1 MKHFSHS
8 KKFISLLLSVAVA
21 MTMTLSTVM
30 TPLAAASVSD
40 LRQKLQEQ
48 QAALEKV
55 NQQLKETQSDKADAQ
70 ALKTQLEQQKS
81 LLLSQIGTLTE
92 QIGGL
97 DNDIVNKQDEI
108 NQKQQEV
115 DQKQAEY
122 DQRWADFKN
131 RMRAMQRLND
141 GGSIALL
148 SSATNLYQLL
158 TFATTL
164 EQIVSKDEEICQQ
177 LEDEHTQLEQQRAEL
192 EQAKADLEATKAD
205 YEAQKAALNSKTSEL
220 AENIFKAEQEGG
232 TQGVSSES
240 ISKAEA
246 EEQALKE
253 AQIEANKKVDEA
265 AKELDAALNAANQA
279 YGNAS
284 IQCSLDFG
292 RPLATYKYISCYFG
306 GNGHRGTDY
315 AAPGGTEIYAV
326 SGGVVTAAAY
336 HYSWGYYVQ
345 VYHGK
350 DDNGNSYSTLY
361 AHMKSCAV
369 QVGQTVTAGQVIGYL
384 GHTGNTTGNA
394 CHFEMQVNGVLTEPR
409 YFTAYTGSDAA
420 ELTQEKA
427 DEILAEAVLRA
438 ASDQT
443 TAVDGAAALSGVDL
457 FTLPVV
463 PPPQVSG
470 YAPESGHS
478 GIDFA
483 AEEGAGVYA
492 VAGGIVT
499 AADYDV
505 EKGNYVVLDHGGGL
519 ETEYQHMKSLLVSAG
534 QSVAQCQILGYVGST
549 GNSTGPHLHF
559 EARQDGAPADLTGTA
574 LLAE

>member
-122 DQRWADFKN
+122 DQRWADFKD

-192 EQAKADLEATKAD
+192 EQAKADLEAKKAD

-220 AENIFKAEQEGG
+220 AENISQ
-232 TQGVSSES
+232 TDES

-361 AHMKSCAV
+361 AHMNSAPIV
-369 QVGQTVTAGQVIGYL
+369 SVGQNVSKGQ
-384 GHTGNTTGNA
+384 
-394 CHFEMQVNGVLTEPR
+394 P
-409 YFTAYTGSDAA
+409 
-420 ELTQEKA
+420 
-427 DEILAEAVLRA
+427 
-438 ASDQT
+438 
-443 TAVDGAAALSGVDL
+443 
-457 FTLPVV
+457 
-463 PPPQVSG
+463 
-470 YAPESGHS
+470 
-478 GIDFA
+478 
-483 AEEGAGVYA
+483 
-492 VAGGIVT
+492 
-499 AADYDV
+499 
-505 EKGNYVVLDHGGGL
+505 
-519 ETEYQHMKSLLVSAG
+519 
-534 QSVAQCQILGYVGST
+534 LGYVGST
-549 GNSTGPHLHF
+549 GNSTGNHLHL
-559 EARQDGAPADLTGTA
+559 EMKVNNVLVNVMNY
-574 LLAE
+574 LS

>member
-70 ALKTQLEQQKS
+70 ALKSQLEQQKS

-122 DQRWADFKN
+122 DQRWADFKD

-220 AENIFKAEQEGG
+220 AENISQ
-232 TQGVSSES
+232 TDES

-292 RPLATYKYISCYFG
+292 RPLATYKYVSCYFG

-361 AHMKSCAV
+361 AHMNSAP
-369 QVGQTVTAGQVIGYL
+369 I
-384 GHTGNTTGNA
+384 
-394 CHFEMQVNGVLTEPR
+394 
-409 YFTAYTGSDAA
+409 
-420 ELTQEKA
+420 
-427 DEILAEAVLRA
+427 
-438 ASDQT
+438 
-443 TAVDGAAALSGVDL
+443 
-457 FTLPVV
+457 
-463 PPPQVSG
+463 VS
-470 YAPESGHS
+470 
-478 GIDFA
+478 
-483 AEEGAGVYA
+483 V
-492 VAGGIVT
+492 
-499 AADYDV
+499 
-505 EKGNYVVLDHGGGL
+505 
-519 ETEYQHMKSLLVSAG
+519 G
-534 QSVAQCQILGYVGST
+534 QSVSKGQRLGYVGST
-549 GNSTGPHLHF
+549 GNSTGNHLHL
-559 EARQDGAPADLTGTA
+559 EMKVNNVLVNVMNY
-574 LLAE
+574 LS

>member
-70 ALKTQLEQQKS
+70 AIKTQLEQQKS

-122 DQRWADFKN
+122 DQRWADFKD

-192 EQAKADLEATKAD
+192 EQAKADLEAKKAD

-220 AENIFKAEQEGG
+220 AQNISQ
-232 TQGVSSES
+232 TDES

-361 AHMKSCAV
+361 AHMNSAP
-369 QVGQTVTAGQVIGYL
+369 I
-384 GHTGNTTGNA
+384 
-394 CHFEMQVNGVLTEPR
+394 
-409 YFTAYTGSDAA
+409 
-420 ELTQEKA
+420 
-427 DEILAEAVLRA
+427 
-438 ASDQT
+438 
-443 TAVDGAAALSGVDL
+443 
-457 FTLPVV
+457 
-463 PPPQVSG
+463 VS
-470 YAPESGHS
+470 
-478 GIDFA
+478 
-483 AEEGAGVYA
+483 V
-492 VAGGIVT
+492 
-499 AADYDV
+499 
-505 EKGNYVVLDHGGGL
+505 
-519 ETEYQHMKSLLVSAG
+519 G
-534 QSVAQCQILGYVGST
+534 QSVSKGQTLGYVGST
-549 GNSTGPHLHF
+549 GNSTGNHLHL
-559 EARQDGAPADLTGTA
+559 EMKVNNVLVNVMNY
-574 LLAE
+574 LS

>member
-70 ALKTQLEQQKS
+70 AIKTQLEQQKS

-122 DQRWADFKN
+122 DQRWADFKD

-192 EQAKADLEATKAD
+192 EQAKADLEAKKAD

-220 AENIFKAEQEGG
+220 AENISQ
-232 TQGVSSES
+232 TDES

-292 RPLATYKYISCYFG
+292 RPLATYKYVSCYFG

-361 AHMKSCAV
+361 AHMNSAPIV
-369 QVGQTVTAGQVIGYL
+369 SVGQ
-384 GHTGNTTGNA
+384 N
-394 CHFEMQVNGVLTEPR
+394 
-409 YFTAYTGSDAA
+409 
-420 ELTQEKA
+420 
-427 DEILAEAVLRA
+427 
-438 ASDQT
+438 
-443 TAVDGAAALSGVDL
+443 
-457 FTLPVV
+457 
-463 PPPQVSG
+463 VS
-470 YAPESGHS
+470 
-478 GIDFA
+478 
-483 AEEGAGVYA
+483 
-492 VAGGIVT
+492 
-499 AADYDV
+499 
-505 EKGNYVVLDHGGGL
+505 KG
-519 ETEYQHMKSLLVSAG
+519 ET
-534 QSVAQCQILGYVGST
+534 LGYVGST
-549 GNSTGPHLHF
+549 GNSTGNHLHL
-559 EARQDGAPADLTGTA
+559 EMKVNNVLVNVMNY
-574 LLAE
+574 LS

>member
-122 DQRWADFKN
+122 DQRWADFKD

-192 EQAKADLEATKAD
+192 EQAKADLEAKKAD

-220 AENIFKAEQEGG
+220 AENISQ
-232 TQGVSSES
+232 TDES

-292 RPLATYKYISCYFG
+292 HPLATYKYISCYFG

-361 AHMKSCAV
+361 AHMNSAP
-369 QVGQTVTAGQVIGYL
+369 I
-384 GHTGNTTGNA
+384 
-394 CHFEMQVNGVLTEPR
+394 
-409 YFTAYTGSDAA
+409 
-420 ELTQEKA
+420 
-427 DEILAEAVLRA
+427 
-438 ASDQT
+438 
-443 TAVDGAAALSGVDL
+443 
-457 FTLPVV
+457 
-463 PPPQVSG
+463 VS
-470 YAPESGHS
+470 
-478 GIDFA
+478 
-483 AEEGAGVYA
+483 V
-492 VAGGIVT
+492 
-499 AADYDV
+499 
-505 EKGNYVVLDHGGGL
+505 
-519 ETEYQHMKSLLVSAG
+519 G
-534 QSVAQCQILGYVGST
+534 QSVSKGQRLGYVGST
-549 GNSTGPHLHF
+549 GNSTGNHLHL
-559 EARQDGAPADLTGTA
+559 EMKVNNVLVNVMNY
-574 LLAE
+574 LS

>member
-55 NQQLKETQSDKADAQ
+55 NQQLKEAQSDKADAQ

-122 DQRWADFKN
+122 DQRWADFKD

-192 EQAKADLEATKAD
+192 EQAKADLEAKKAD

-220 AENIFKAEQEGG
+220 AENISQ
-232 TQGVSSES
+232 TDES

-361 AHMKSCAV
+361 AHMNSAPIVSVGDSVSK
-369 QVGQTVTAGQVIGYL
+369 GQT
-384 GHTGNTTGNA
+384 
-394 CHFEMQVNGVLTEPR
+394 
-409 YFTAYTGSDAA
+409 
-420 ELTQEKA
+420 
-427 DEILAEAVLRA
+427 
-438 ASDQT
+438 
-443 TAVDGAAALSGVDL
+443 
-457 FTLPVV
+457 
-463 PPPQVSG
+463 
-470 YAPESGHS
+470 
-478 GIDFA
+478 
-483 AEEGAGVYA
+483 
-492 VAGGIVT
+492 
-499 AADYDV
+499 
-505 EKGNYVVLDHGGGL
+505 
-519 ETEYQHMKSLLVSAG
+519 
-534 QSVAQCQILGYVGST
+534 LGYVGST
-549 GNSTGPHLHF
+549 GNSTGNHLHL
-559 EARQDGAPADLTGTA
+559 EMKVNNVLVNVMNY
-574 LLAE
+574 LS

>member
-55 NQQLKETQSDKADAQ
+55 NQQLKEAQSDKADAQ

-122 DQRWADFKN
+122 DQRWADFKD

-220 AENIFKAEQEGG
+220 AENISQ
-232 TQGVSSES
+232 TDES

-292 RPLATYKYISCYFG
+292 RPLATYKYVSCYFG

-361 AHMKSCAV
+361 AHMNSAP
-369 QVGQTVTAGQVIGYL
+369 I
-384 GHTGNTTGNA
+384 
-394 CHFEMQVNGVLTEPR
+394 
-409 YFTAYTGSDAA
+409 
-420 ELTQEKA
+420 
-427 DEILAEAVLRA
+427 
-438 ASDQT
+438 
-443 TAVDGAAALSGVDL
+443 
-457 FTLPVV
+457 
-463 PPPQVSG
+463 VS
-470 YAPESGHS
+470 
-478 GIDFA
+478 
-483 AEEGAGVYA
+483 V
-492 VAGGIVT
+492 
-499 AADYDV
+499 
-505 EKGNYVVLDHGGGL
+505 
-519 ETEYQHMKSLLVSAG
+519 G
-534 QSVAQCQILGYVGST
+534 QSVSKGSGNEGQQCSGQCHELLILRKGS
-549 GNSTGPHLHF
+549 PY
-559 EARQDGAPADLTGTA
+559 EA
-574 LLAE
+574 AEA

>member
-122 DQRWADFKN
+122 DQRWADFKD

-220 AENIFKAEQEGG
+220 AENISQ
-232 TQGVSSES
+232 TDES

-292 RPLATYKYISCYFG
+292 RPLATYKYVSCYFG

-361 AHMKSCAV
+361 AHMNSAPIV
-369 QVGQTVTAGQVIGYL
+369 SVGDSVSKGQ
-384 GHTGNTTGNA
+384 
-394 CHFEMQVNGVLTEPR
+394 R
-409 YFTAYTGSDAA
+409 
-420 ELTQEKA
+420 
-427 DEILAEAVLRA
+427 
-438 ASDQT
+438 
-443 TAVDGAAALSGVDL
+443 
-457 FTLPVV
+457 
-463 PPPQVSG
+463 
-470 YAPESGHS
+470 
-478 GIDFA
+478 
-483 AEEGAGVYA
+483 
-492 VAGGIVT
+492 
-499 AADYDV
+499 
-505 EKGNYVVLDHGGGL
+505 
-519 ETEYQHMKSLLVSAG
+519 
-534 QSVAQCQILGYVGST
+534 LGYVGST
-549 GNSTGPHLHF
+549 GNSTGNHLHL
-559 EARQDGAPADLTGTA
+559 EMKVNNVLVNVMNY
-574 LLAE
+574 LS

>member
-55 NQQLKETQSDKADAQ
+55 NQQLKEAQNDKADAQ
-70 ALKTQLEQQKS
+70 AIKTQLEQQKS

-122 DQRWADFKN
+122 DQRWADFKD

-192 EQAKADLEATKAD
+192 EQAKADLEAKKAD

-220 AENIFKAEQEGG
+220 AENISQ
-232 TQGVSSES
+232 TDES

-292 RPLATYKYISCYFG
+292 RPLATYKYVSCYFG

-361 AHMKSCAV
+361 AHMNSAPIVSVGDSVSK
-369 QVGQTVTAGQVIGYL
+369 GQT
-384 GHTGNTTGNA
+384 
-394 CHFEMQVNGVLTEPR
+394 
-409 YFTAYTGSDAA
+409 
-420 ELTQEKA
+420 
-427 DEILAEAVLRA
+427 
-438 ASDQT
+438 
-443 TAVDGAAALSGVDL
+443 
-457 FTLPVV
+457 
-463 PPPQVSG
+463 
-470 YAPESGHS
+470 
-478 GIDFA
+478 
-483 AEEGAGVYA
+483 
-492 VAGGIVT
+492 
-499 AADYDV
+499 
-505 EKGNYVVLDHGGGL
+505 
-519 ETEYQHMKSLLVSAG
+519 
-534 QSVAQCQILGYVGST
+534 LGYVGST
-549 GNSTGPHLHF
+549 GNSTGNHLHL
-559 EARQDGAPADLTGTA
+559 EMKVNNVLVNVMNY
-574 LLAE
+574 LS

>member
-8 KKFISLLLSVAVA
+8 KKIISLLLSVAVA

-70 ALKTQLEQQKS
+70 SLKTQLEQQKS

-115 DQKQAEY
+115 AQKRAEY
-122 DQRWADFKN
+122 DQRWADFKD

-192 EQAKADLEATKAD
+192 EQAKADLEAKNAD
-205 YEAQKAALNSKTSEL
+205 YDAQKAALNSKTSEL
-220 AENIFKAEQEGG
+220 AENISQ
-232 TQGVSSES
+232 TDES

-292 RPLATYKYISCYFG
+292 RPLATYKYVSCYFG

-361 AHMKSCAV
+361 AHMNSAPIV
-369 QVGQTVTAGQVIGYL
+369 SVGQNVSKGQ
-384 GHTGNTTGNA
+384 
-394 CHFEMQVNGVLTEPR
+394 P
-409 YFTAYTGSDAA
+409 
-420 ELTQEKA
+420 
-427 DEILAEAVLRA
+427 
-438 ASDQT
+438 
-443 TAVDGAAALSGVDL
+443 
-457 FTLPVV
+457 
-463 PPPQVSG
+463 
-470 YAPESGHS
+470 
-478 GIDFA
+478 
-483 AEEGAGVYA
+483 
-492 VAGGIVT
+492 
-499 AADYDV
+499 
-505 EKGNYVVLDHGGGL
+505 
-519 ETEYQHMKSLLVSAG
+519 
-534 QSVAQCQILGYVGST
+534 LGYVGST
-549 GNSTGPHLHF
+549 GNSTGNHLHL
-559 EARQDGAPADLTGTA
+559 EMKVNNVLVNVMNY
-574 LLAE
+574 LS

>member
-1 MKHFSHS
+1 MKHFSHSISHS

-55 NQQLKETQSDKADAQ
+55 NQQLKEAQSDKADAQ
-70 ALKTQLEQQKS
+70 AIKTQLEQQKS

-122 DQRWADFKN
+122 DQRWADFKD

-192 EQAKADLEATKAD
+192 EQAKADLEAKKAD

-220 AENIFKAEQEGG
+220 AENISQ
-232 TQGVSSES
+232 TDES

-292 RPLATYKYISCYFG
+292 RPLATYKYVSCYFG

-361 AHMKSCAV
+361 AHMNSAP
-369 QVGQTVTAGQVIGYL
+369 I
-384 GHTGNTTGNA
+384 
-394 CHFEMQVNGVLTEPR
+394 
-409 YFTAYTGSDAA
+409 
-420 ELTQEKA
+420 
-427 DEILAEAVLRA
+427 
-438 ASDQT
+438 
-443 TAVDGAAALSGVDL
+443 
-457 FTLPVV
+457 
-463 PPPQVSG
+463 VS
-470 YAPESGHS
+470 
-478 GIDFA
+478 
-483 AEEGAGVYA
+483 V
-492 VAGGIVT
+492 
-499 AADYDV
+499 
-505 EKGNYVVLDHGGGL
+505 
-519 ETEYQHMKSLLVSAG
+519 G
-534 QSVAQCQILGYVGST
+534 QSVSKGQTLGYVGST
-549 GNSTGPHLHF
+549 GNSTGNHLHL
-559 EARQDGAPADLTGTA
+559 EMKVNNVLVNVMNY
-574 LLAE
+574 LS

>member
-55 NQQLKETQSDKADAQ
+55 NQQLKVAQSDKADAQ
-70 ALKTQLEQQKS
+70 AIKTQLEQQKS

-122 DQRWADFKN
+122 DQRWADFKD

-192 EQAKADLEATKAD
+192 EQAKADLEAKKAD

-220 AENIFKAEQEGG
+220 AENISQ
-232 TQGVSSES
+232 TDES

-292 RPLATYKYISCYFG
+292 RPLATYKYVSCYFG

-361 AHMKSCAV
+361 AHMNSAPIVSVGDSVSK
-369 QVGQTVTAGQVIGYL
+369 GQT
-384 GHTGNTTGNA
+384 
-394 CHFEMQVNGVLTEPR
+394 
-409 YFTAYTGSDAA
+409 
-420 ELTQEKA
+420 
-427 DEILAEAVLRA
+427 
-438 ASDQT
+438 
-443 TAVDGAAALSGVDL
+443 
-457 FTLPVV
+457 
-463 PPPQVSG
+463 
-470 YAPESGHS
+470 
-478 GIDFA
+478 
-483 AEEGAGVYA
+483 
-492 VAGGIVT
+492 
-499 AADYDV
+499 
-505 EKGNYVVLDHGGGL
+505 
-519 ETEYQHMKSLLVSAG
+519 
-534 QSVAQCQILGYVGST
+534 LGYVGST
-549 GNSTGPHLHF
+549 GNSTGNHLHL
-559 EARQDGAPADLTGTA
+559 EMKVNNVLVNVMNY
-574 LLAE
+574 LS

>member
-1 MKHFSHS
+1 MQTKMKHFSHS
-8 KKFISLLLSVAVA
+8 KKIISLLLSVAVA

-55 NQQLKETQSDKADAQ
+55 NQQLKETQSNKADAQ
-70 ALKTQLEQQKS
+70 SLKTQLEQQKS

-122 DQRWADFKN
+122 DQRWADFKD

-220 AENIFKAEQEGG
+220 AENISQ
-232 TQGVSSES
+232 TDES

-292 RPLATYKYISCYFG
+292 RPLATYKYVSCYFG

-361 AHMKSCAV
+361 AHMNSAP
-369 QVGQTVTAGQVIGYL
+369 I
-384 GHTGNTTGNA
+384 
-394 CHFEMQVNGVLTEPR
+394 
-409 YFTAYTGSDAA
+409 
-420 ELTQEKA
+420 
-427 DEILAEAVLRA
+427 
-438 ASDQT
+438 
-443 TAVDGAAALSGVDL
+443 
-457 FTLPVV
+457 
-463 PPPQVSG
+463 VS
-470 YAPESGHS
+470 
-478 GIDFA
+478 
-483 AEEGAGVYA
+483 V
-492 VAGGIVT
+492 
-499 AADYDV
+499 
-505 EKGNYVVLDHGGGL
+505 
-519 ETEYQHMKSLLVSAG
+519 G
-534 QSVAQCQILGYVGST
+534 QSVSKGQRLGYVGST
-549 GNSTGPHLHF
+549 GNSTGNHLHL
-559 EARQDGAPADLTGTA
+559 EMKVNNVLVNVMNY
-574 LLAE
+574 LS

>member
-122 DQRWADFKN
+122 DQRWADFKD

-192 EQAKADLEATKAD
+192 EQAKADLEAKKAD

-220 AENIFKAEQEGG
+220 AENISQ
-232 TQGVSSES
+232 TDES

-292 RPLATYKYISCYFG
+292 RPLATYKYVSCYFG

-361 AHMKSCAV
+361 AHMNSAPIVSVGDSVSK
-369 QVGQTVTAGQVIGYL
+369 GQT
-384 GHTGNTTGNA
+384 
-394 CHFEMQVNGVLTEPR
+394 
-409 YFTAYTGSDAA
+409 
-420 ELTQEKA
+420 
-427 DEILAEAVLRA
+427 
-438 ASDQT
+438 
-443 TAVDGAAALSGVDL
+443 
-457 FTLPVV
+457 
-463 PPPQVSG
+463 
-470 YAPESGHS
+470 
-478 GIDFA
+478 
-483 AEEGAGVYA
+483 
-492 VAGGIVT
+492 
-499 AADYDV
+499 
-505 EKGNYVVLDHGGGL
+505 
-519 ETEYQHMKSLLVSAG
+519 
-534 QSVAQCQILGYVGST
+534 LGYVGST
-549 GNSTGPHLHF
+549 GNSTGNHLHL
-559 EARQDGAPADLTGTA
+559 EMKVNNVLVNVMNY
-574 LLAE
+574 LS

>member
-55 NQQLKETQSDKADAQ
+55 NQQLKEAQSDKADAQ
-70 ALKTQLEQQKS
+70 SLKTQLEQQKS

-122 DQRWADFKN
+122 DQRWADFKD

-192 EQAKADLEATKAD
+192 EQAKADLEAKKAD

-220 AENIFKAEQEGG
+220 AENISQ
-232 TQGVSSES
+232 TDES

-292 RPLATYKYISCYFG
+292 RPLATYKYVSCYFG

-350 DDNGNSYSTLY
+350 DDNGNTYSTLY
-361 AHMKSCAV
+361 AHMNSAPV
-369 QVGQTVTAGQVIGYL
+369 VSVGQ
-384 GHTGNTTGNA
+384 
-394 CHFEMQVNGVLTEPR
+394 P
-409 YFTAYTGSDAA
+409 
-420 ELTQEKA
+420 
-427 DEILAEAVLRA
+427 
-438 ASDQT
+438 
-443 TAVDGAAALSGVDL
+443 
-457 FTLPVV
+457 
-463 PPPQVSG
+463 
-470 YAPESGHS
+470 
-478 GIDFA
+478 
-483 AEEGAGVYA
+483 
-492 VAGGIVT
+492 
-499 AADYDV
+499 V
-505 EKGNYVVLDHGGGL
+505 EKGKV
-519 ETEYQHMKSLLVSAG
+519 
-534 QSVAQCQILGYVGST
+534 LGYVGST
-549 GNSTGPHLHF
+549 GNSTGNHLHL
-559 EARQDGAPADLTGTA
+559 EMKVNNVLVNVMNY
-574 LLAE
+574 LS

>member
-55 NQQLKETQSDKADAQ
+55 NQQLKEAQSDKADAQ
-70 ALKTQLEQQKS
+70 AIKTQLEQQKS

-122 DQRWADFKN
+122 DQRWADFKD

-192 EQAKADLEATKAD
+192 EQAKADLEAKKAD

-220 AENIFKAEQEGG
+220 AENISQ
-232 TQGVSSES
+232 TDES

-361 AHMKSCAV
+361 AHMNSV
-369 QVGQTVTAGQVIGYL
+369 PIVSVGQNVSKGQ
-384 GHTGNTTGNA
+384 
-394 CHFEMQVNGVLTEPR
+394 P
-409 YFTAYTGSDAA
+409 
-420 ELTQEKA
+420 
-427 DEILAEAVLRA
+427 
-438 ASDQT
+438 
-443 TAVDGAAALSGVDL
+443 
-457 FTLPVV
+457 
-463 PPPQVSG
+463 
-470 YAPESGHS
+470 
-478 GIDFA
+478 
-483 AEEGAGVYA
+483 
-492 VAGGIVT
+492 
-499 AADYDV
+499 
-505 EKGNYVVLDHGGGL
+505 
-519 ETEYQHMKSLLVSAG
+519 
-534 QSVAQCQILGYVGST
+534 LGYVGST
-549 GNSTGPHLHF
+549 GNSTGNHLHL
-559 EARQDGAPADLTGTA
+559 ELRVNGARTNPLNYVPH
-574 LLAE
+574 

>member
-122 DQRWADFKN
+122 DQRWADFKD

-220 AENIFKAEQEGG
+220 AENISQ
-232 TQGVSSES
+232 TDES

-361 AHMKSCAV
+361 AHMNSAPIV
-369 QVGQTVTAGQVIGYL
+369 SVGQNVSKGQ
-384 GHTGNTTGNA
+384 T
-394 CHFEMQVNGVLTEPR
+394 
-409 YFTAYTGSDAA
+409 
-420 ELTQEKA
+420 
-427 DEILAEAVLRA
+427 
-438 ASDQT
+438 
-443 TAVDGAAALSGVDL
+443 
-457 FTLPVV
+457 
-463 PPPQVSG
+463 
-470 YAPESGHS
+470 
-478 GIDFA
+478 
-483 AEEGAGVYA
+483 
-492 VAGGIVT
+492 
-499 AADYDV
+499 
-505 EKGNYVVLDHGGGL
+505 
-519 ETEYQHMKSLLVSAG
+519 
-534 QSVAQCQILGYVGST
+534 LGYVGST
-549 GNSTGPHLHF
+549 GNSTGNHLHL
-559 EARQDGAPADLTGTA
+559 EMKVNNVLVNVMNY
-574 LLAE
+574 LS

>member
-122 DQRWADFKN
+122 DQRWADFKD

-220 AENIFKAEQEGG
+220 AENISQ
-232 TQGVSSES
+232 TDES

-292 RPLATYKYISCYFG
+292 RPLATYKYVSCYFG

-361 AHMKSCAV
+361 AHMNSAP
-369 QVGQTVTAGQVIGYL
+369 I
-384 GHTGNTTGNA
+384 
-394 CHFEMQVNGVLTEPR
+394 
-409 YFTAYTGSDAA
+409 
-420 ELTQEKA
+420 
-427 DEILAEAVLRA
+427 
-438 ASDQT
+438 
-443 TAVDGAAALSGVDL
+443 
-457 FTLPVV
+457 
-463 PPPQVSG
+463 VS
-470 YAPESGHS
+470 
-478 GIDFA
+478 I
-483 AEEGAGVYA
+483 
-492 VAGGIVT
+492 
-499 AADYDV
+499 
-505 EKGNYVVLDHGGGL
+505 
-519 ETEYQHMKSLLVSAG
+519 G
-534 QSVAQCQILGYVGST
+534 QSVSKGQTLGYVGST
-549 GNSTGPHLHF
+549 GNSTGNHLHL
-559 EARQDGAPADLTGTA
+559 EMKVNNVLVNVMNY
-574 LLAE
+574 LS

>member
-122 DQRWADFKN
+122 DQRWADFKD

-220 AENIFKAEQEGG
+220 AENISQ
-232 TQGVSSES
+232 TDES

-326 SGGVVTAAAY
+326 SGGVGTAAAY

-361 AHMKSCAV
+361 AHMNSAP
-369 QVGQTVTAGQVIGYL
+369 I
-384 GHTGNTTGNA
+384 
-394 CHFEMQVNGVLTEPR
+394 
-409 YFTAYTGSDAA
+409 
-420 ELTQEKA
+420 
-427 DEILAEAVLRA
+427 
-438 ASDQT
+438 
-443 TAVDGAAALSGVDL
+443 
-457 FTLPVV
+457 
-463 PPPQVSG
+463 VS
-470 YAPESGHS
+470 
-478 GIDFA
+478 
-483 AEEGAGVYA
+483 V
-492 VAGGIVT
+492 
-499 AADYDV
+499 
-505 EKGNYVVLDHGGGL
+505 
-519 ETEYQHMKSLLVSAG
+519 G
-534 QSVAQCQILGYVGST
+534 QSVSKGQTLGHVGST
-549 GNSTGPHLHF
+549 GNSTGNHLHL
-559 EARQDGAPADLTGTA
+559 EMKVNNVLVNVMNY
-574 LLAE
+574 LS

>member
-55 NQQLKETQSDKADAQ
+55 NQQLKEAQSDKADAQ

-122 DQRWADFKN
+122 DQRWADFKD

-220 AENIFKAEQEGG
+220 AENISQ
-232 TQGVSSES
+232 TDES

-361 AHMKSCAV
+361 AHMNSAP
-369 QVGQTVTAGQVIGYL
+369 I
-384 GHTGNTTGNA
+384 
-394 CHFEMQVNGVLTEPR
+394 
-409 YFTAYTGSDAA
+409 
-420 ELTQEKA
+420 
-427 DEILAEAVLRA
+427 
-438 ASDQT
+438 
-443 TAVDGAAALSGVDL
+443 
-457 FTLPVV
+457 
-463 PPPQVSG
+463 VS
-470 YAPESGHS
+470 
-478 GIDFA
+478 
-483 AEEGAGVYA
+483 V
-492 VAGGIVT
+492 
-499 AADYDV
+499 
-505 EKGNYVVLDHGGGL
+505 
-519 ETEYQHMKSLLVSAG
+519 G
-534 QSVAQCQILGYVGST
+534 QSVSKGQRLGYVGST
-549 GNSTGPHLHF
+549 GNSTGNHLHL
-559 EARQDGAPADLTGTA
+559 EMKVNNVLVNVMNY
-574 LLAE
+574 LS

>member
-122 DQRWADFKN
+122 DQRWADFKD

-220 AENIFKAEQEGG
+220 AENISQ
-232 TQGVSSES
+232 TDES

-292 RPLATYKYISCYFG
+292 RPLATYKYVSCYFG

-350 DDNGNSYSTLY
+350 DDNGNTYSTLY
-361 AHMKSCAV
+361 AHMNSAPV
-369 QVGQTVTAGQVIGYL
+369 VSVGQ
-384 GHTGNTTGNA
+384 
-394 CHFEMQVNGVLTEPR
+394 P
-409 YFTAYTGSDAA
+409 
-420 ELTQEKA
+420 
-427 DEILAEAVLRA
+427 
-438 ASDQT
+438 
-443 TAVDGAAALSGVDL
+443 
-457 FTLPVV
+457 
-463 PPPQVSG
+463 
-470 YAPESGHS
+470 
-478 GIDFA
+478 
-483 AEEGAGVYA
+483 
-492 VAGGIVT
+492 
-499 AADYDV
+499 V
-505 EKGNYVVLDHGGGL
+505 EKGKV
-519 ETEYQHMKSLLVSAG
+519 
-534 QSVAQCQILGYVGST
+534 LGYVGST
-549 GNSTGPHLHF
+549 GNSTGNHLHL
-559 EARQDGAPADLTGTA
+559 EMKVNNVLVNVMNY
-574 LLAE
+574 LS

>member
-8 KKFISLLLSVAVA
+8 KKFISLLLSAAVA

-55 NQQLKETQSDKADAQ
+55 NQQLKEAQSDKADAQ

-122 DQRWADFKN
+122 DQRWADFKD

-220 AENIFKAEQEGG
+220 AENISQ
-232 TQGVSSES
+232 TDES

-292 RPLATYKYISCYFG
+292 RPLATYKYVSCYFG

-361 AHMKSCAV
+361 AHMNSAP
-369 QVGQTVTAGQVIGYL
+369 I
-384 GHTGNTTGNA
+384 
-394 CHFEMQVNGVLTEPR
+394 
-409 YFTAYTGSDAA
+409 
-420 ELTQEKA
+420 
-427 DEILAEAVLRA
+427 
-438 ASDQT
+438 
-443 TAVDGAAALSGVDL
+443 
-457 FTLPVV
+457 
-463 PPPQVSG
+463 VS
-470 YAPESGHS
+470 
-478 GIDFA
+478 
-483 AEEGAGVYA
+483 V
-492 VAGGIVT
+492 
-499 AADYDV
+499 
-505 EKGNYVVLDHGGGL
+505 
-519 ETEYQHMKSLLVSAG
+519 G
-534 QSVAQCQILGYVGST
+534 QSVSKGQTLGYVGST
-549 GNSTGPHLHF
+549 GNSTGNHLHL
-559 EARQDGAPADLTGTA
+559 EMKVNNVLVNVMNY
-574 LLAE
+574 LS

>member
-55 NQQLKETQSDKADAQ
+55 NQQLKEAQSDKADAQ

-122 DQRWADFKN
+122 DQRWADFKD

-192 EQAKADLEATKAD
+192 EQAKADLEAKKAD

-220 AENIFKAEQEGG
+220 AENISQ
-232 TQGVSSES
+232 TDES

-292 RPLATYKYISCYFG
+292 RPLATYKYVSCYFG

-361 AHMKSCAV
+361 AHMNSAP
-369 QVGQTVTAGQVIGYL
+369 I
-384 GHTGNTTGNA
+384 
-394 CHFEMQVNGVLTEPR
+394 
-409 YFTAYTGSDAA
+409 
-420 ELTQEKA
+420 
-427 DEILAEAVLRA
+427 
-438 ASDQT
+438 
-443 TAVDGAAALSGVDL
+443 
-457 FTLPVV
+457 
-463 PPPQVSG
+463 VS
-470 YAPESGHS
+470 
-478 GIDFA
+478 
-483 AEEGAGVYA
+483 V
-492 VAGGIVT
+492 
-499 AADYDV
+499 
-505 EKGNYVVLDHGGGL
+505 
-519 ETEYQHMKSLLVSAG
+519 G
-534 QSVAQCQILGYVGST
+534 QSVSKGQRLGYVGST
-549 GNSTGPHLHF
+549 GNSTGNHLHL
-559 EARQDGAPADLTGTA
+559 EMKVNNVLVNVMNY
-574 LLAE
+574 LS

>member
-55 NQQLKETQSDKADAQ
+55 NQQLKEAQSDKADAQ
-70 ALKTQLEQQKS
+70 AIKTQLEQQKS

-122 DQRWADFKN
+122 DQRWADFKD

-192 EQAKADLEATKAD
+192 EQAKADLEAKKAD

-220 AENIFKAEQEGG
+220 AENISQ
-232 TQGVSSES
+232 TDES

-292 RPLATYKYISCYFG
+292 RPLATYKYVSCYFG

-361 AHMKSCAV
+361 AHMNSAP
-369 QVGQTVTAGQVIGYL
+369 I
-384 GHTGNTTGNA
+384 
-394 CHFEMQVNGVLTEPR
+394 
-409 YFTAYTGSDAA
+409 
-420 ELTQEKA
+420 
-427 DEILAEAVLRA
+427 
-438 ASDQT
+438 
-443 TAVDGAAALSGVDL
+443 
-457 FTLPVV
+457 
-463 PPPQVSG
+463 VS
-470 YAPESGHS
+470 
-478 GIDFA
+478 
-483 AEEGAGVYA
+483 V
-492 VAGGIVT
+492 
-499 AADYDV
+499 
-505 EKGNYVVLDHGGGL
+505 
-519 ETEYQHMKSLLVSAG
+519 G
-534 QSVAQCQILGYVGST
+534 QSVSKGQRLGYVGST
-549 GNSTGPHLHF
+549 GNSTGNHLHL
-559 EARQDGAPADLTGTA
+559 EMKVNNVLVNVMNY
-574 LLAE
+574 LS

>member
-30 TPLAAASVSD
+30 TPLAAASVND

-55 NQQLKETQSDKADAQ
+55 NQQLKEAQSDKADAQ

-122 DQRWADFKN
+122 DQRWADFKD

-220 AENIFKAEQEGG
+220 AENISQ
-232 TQGVSSES
+232 TDES

-292 RPLATYKYISCYFG
+292 RPLATYKYVSCYFG

-361 AHMKSCAV
+361 AHMNSAP
-369 QVGQTVTAGQVIGYL
+369 I
-384 GHTGNTTGNA
+384 
-394 CHFEMQVNGVLTEPR
+394 
-409 YFTAYTGSDAA
+409 
-420 ELTQEKA
+420 
-427 DEILAEAVLRA
+427 
-438 ASDQT
+438 
-443 TAVDGAAALSGVDL
+443 
-457 FTLPVV
+457 
-463 PPPQVSG
+463 VS
-470 YAPESGHS
+470 
-478 GIDFA
+478 
-483 AEEGAGVYA
+483 V
-492 VAGGIVT
+492 
-499 AADYDV
+499 
-505 EKGNYVVLDHGGGL
+505 
-519 ETEYQHMKSLLVSAG
+519 G
-534 QSVAQCQILGYVGST
+534 QSVSKGQTLGYVGST
-549 GNSTGPHLHF
+549 GNSTGNHLHL
-559 EARQDGAPADLTGTA
+559 EMKVNNVLVNVMNY
-574 LLAE
+574 LS

>member
-55 NQQLKETQSDKADAQ
+55 NQQLKEAQSDKADAQ

-122 DQRWADFKN
+122 DQRWADFKD

-164 EQIVSKDEEICQQ
+164 EQIVSKDEEIGQQ

-192 EQAKADLEATKAD
+192 EQAKADLEAKKAD

-220 AENIFKAEQEGG
+220 AENISQ
-232 TQGVSSES
+232 TDES

-292 RPLATYKYISCYFG
+292 HPLATYKYISCYFG

-361 AHMKSCAV
+361 AHMNSAP
-369 QVGQTVTAGQVIGYL
+369 I
-384 GHTGNTTGNA
+384 
-394 CHFEMQVNGVLTEPR
+394 
-409 YFTAYTGSDAA
+409 
-420 ELTQEKA
+420 
-427 DEILAEAVLRA
+427 
-438 ASDQT
+438 
-443 TAVDGAAALSGVDL
+443 
-457 FTLPVV
+457 
-463 PPPQVSG
+463 VS
-470 YAPESGHS
+470 
-478 GIDFA
+478 
-483 AEEGAGVYA
+483 V
-492 VAGGIVT
+492 
-499 AADYDV
+499 
-505 EKGNYVVLDHGGGL
+505 
-519 ETEYQHMKSLLVSAG
+519 G
-534 QSVAQCQILGYVGST
+534 QSVSKGQRLGYVGST
-549 GNSTGPHLHF
+549 GNSTGNHLHL
-559 EARQDGAPADLTGTA
+559 EMKVNNVLVNVMNY
-574 LLAE
+574 LS

>member
-55 NQQLKETQSDKADAQ
+55 NQQLKEAQSDKADAQ

-122 DQRWADFKN
+122 DQRWADFKD

-220 AENIFKAEQEGG
+220 AENISQ
-232 TQGVSSES
+232 TDES

-292 RPLATYKYISCYFG
+292 RPLATYKYVSCYFG

-361 AHMKSCAV
+361 AHMNSAPIV
-369 QVGQTVTAGQVIGYL
+369 SVGQNVSKGQ
-384 GHTGNTTGNA
+384 T
-394 CHFEMQVNGVLTEPR
+394 
-409 YFTAYTGSDAA
+409 
-420 ELTQEKA
+420 
-427 DEILAEAVLRA
+427 
-438 ASDQT
+438 
-443 TAVDGAAALSGVDL
+443 
-457 FTLPVV
+457 
-463 PPPQVSG
+463 
-470 YAPESGHS
+470 
-478 GIDFA
+478 
-483 AEEGAGVYA
+483 
-492 VAGGIVT
+492 
-499 AADYDV
+499 
-505 EKGNYVVLDHGGGL
+505 
-519 ETEYQHMKSLLVSAG
+519 
-534 QSVAQCQILGYVGST
+534 LGYVGST
-549 GNSTGPHLHF
+549 GNSTGNHLHL
-559 EARQDGAPADLTGTA
+559 EMKVNNVLVNVMNY
-574 LLAE
+574 LS